1 MTAPPVSRIR
11 YGPAPSQFGDLRL
24 PEGPGPHPVVVGLHG
39 GWWRA
44 PYDLEPHGALCAALT
59 ADGFATWNVEYRRV
73 GEAGGGWP
81 GTFEDA
87 GRAVD
92 FLAELAPEHHLD
104 LSRVVTVGFSAG
116 GHLALWVAGRH
127 RLPSGHPLQS
137 RAPVSI
143 RGAVSLAG
151 AVDLIHC
158 AKLGLGG
165 RAVQALLG
173 GALEDVPERYATGSP
188 SWLLPLGVPQS
199 LLHGTADTLVPPE
212 VSERYHAI
220 AVSRR
225 DDVELQLLP
234 GAGHFD
240 LIDPGSGT
248 WPAVRD
254 AVRRRAR
261 GSASADAGFGP

>member
-1 MTAPPVSRIR
+1 
-11 YGPAPSQFGDLRL
+11 
-24 PEGPGPHPVVVGLHG
+24 VGLHG

-44 PYDLEPHGALCAALT
+44 PYDLEPHAALCEALT

-73 GEAGGGWP
+73 GEEGGGWP

-92 FLAELAPEHHLD
+92 FLSGLAPAHDLD

-127 RLPSGHPLQS
+127 RLESGHPLHP
-137 RAPVSI
+137 RAPVPV

-158 AKLGLGG
+158 AELGLGEH
-165 RAVQALLG
+165 AAKALLG
-173 GALEDVPERYATGSP
+173 GAPEAVPERYAAGSP
-188 SWLLPLGVPQS
+188 SSLLPLGVPQS

-212 VSERYHAI
+212 VSERYREAALFHG
-220 AVSRR
+220 

-234 GAGHFD
+234 EHGHFE
-240 LIDPGSGT
+240 LIDPRSGT
-248 WPAVRD
+248 WPTVCD
-254 AVRRRAR
+254 AIRHRA
-261 GSASADAGFGP
+261 GVTFAP